1 MYRRISVPPR
11 PLESNSAAYRLCISE
26 WQQRKQTVENTTVH
40 DTAYEYNKL
49 SGFFPFNSFQ
59 IRQYSIKTISTEGVS
74 FVPAPSPTLHPN
86 SSQKCAVTS
95 SLHLGLRSSGG
106 PKPWPGCGHPKLLTL
121 IDCSQQVWSG
131 TFFQRQG
138 KQDFKARMSCEAHF
152 SEMLSASHVHESSP
166 SKQDQIN
173 YKHI

>member
-1 MYRRISVPPR
+1 MVPPR

-40 DTAYEYNKL
+40 WHCIRIQQIKR
-49 SGFFPFNSFQ
+49 FFSFQ
-59 IRQYSIKTISTEGVS
+59 FLSDSTTIASIKTMSTEGVS

-86 SSQKCAVTS
+86 SAQKCAVTS
-95 SLHLGLRSSGG
+95 SLRLDLRSSGG

-138 KQDFKARMSCEAHF
+138 KQDFKARMSCEAYF
-152 SEMLSASHVHESSP
+152 IEMLPASHFHESSP